1 MIGCGIG
8 PRFGLPCVG
17 YGVAAV
23 LLTRGFPSVFGF
35 PDSAHVTSSIL
46 GLLLVAA
53 GSVAYLITLGWF
65 LAARRNGALV
75 TTGTFRIVRHPL
87 YATWLWLIFPGIA
100 LLCRSWLALG
110 VVPVGYATFRAFI
123 KYEEDELERRFG
135 REYETYQWRVNQI
148 VPRIFSL
155 ASSRRTRKSQ

>member
-1 MIGCGIG
+1 MMELGIG
-8 PRFGLPCVG
+8 PRFGVSCIA
-17 YGVAAV
+17 YGLTAI
-23 LLTRGFPSVFGF
+23 LLTHRF
-35 PDSAHVTSSIL
+35 PDVFMFPHRAYVAL
-46 GLLLVAA
+46 GIMGALLLSLGFA
-53 GSVAYLITLGWF
+53 AYLMTVAWF

-135 REYETYQWRVNQI
+135 REYETYRWRVNQI
-148 VPRIFSL
+148 FPRIFSL